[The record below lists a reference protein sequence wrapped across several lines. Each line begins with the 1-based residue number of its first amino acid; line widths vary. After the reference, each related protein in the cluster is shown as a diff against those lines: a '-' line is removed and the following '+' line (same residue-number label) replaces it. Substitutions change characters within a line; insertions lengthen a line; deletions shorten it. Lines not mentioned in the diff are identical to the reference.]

1 MGVGEQFFY
10 IKINTISLYFCNPQ
24 KRTGGTPWHGH
35 ADPESGKRALLPIL
49 TPAQLRHLAE
59 RDRRHH
65 SDPAK
70 TIIHYRGRKFT
81 VDGIVL
87 SLRL

>member
-1 MGVGEQFFY
+1 MGAGKQFF
-10 IKINTISLYFCNPQ
+10 ILIINILSLYFVTRNNGQNESPL
-24 KRTGGTPWHGH
+24 RRH
-35 ADPESGKRALLPIL
+35 ADPESGKRALLPTL
-49 TPAQLRHLAE
+49 TPAQLRHLSG
-59 RDRRHH
+59 RDRRRH

-87 SLRL
+87 SLHL